1 MINLLL
7 AKIIYDK
14 ILDKYLTNEQE
25 IHKNKLEDNEI
36 IQKDNNEYNHNDNV
50 IIYIYI
56 CICERERERNSY

>member
-1 MINLLL
+1 MCNFAQNQLNLHKYLLINLLL

-36 IQKDNNEYNHNDNV
+36 IQQKL
-50 IIYIYI
+50 
-56 CICERERERNSY
+56 ERQ